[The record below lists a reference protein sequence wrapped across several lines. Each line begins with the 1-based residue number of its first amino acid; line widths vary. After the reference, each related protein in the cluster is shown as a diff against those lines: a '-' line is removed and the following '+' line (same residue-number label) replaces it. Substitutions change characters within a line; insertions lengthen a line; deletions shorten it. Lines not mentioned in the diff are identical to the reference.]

1 MIRLKYPQALH
12 PVKAL
17 SPLRFSLFQVR
28 MTGTNLFTTRIRT

>member
-1 MIRLKYPQALH
+1 MIRLKYPQALR

-17 SPLRFSLFQVR
+17 SPLGFSLSQVR